1 MSQVRH
7 RYTHICIMER
17 EGSMARM
24 ARTQPSGVDFMLA
37 RVEFQG
43 KQMHTATGGAVR
55 ISQTVV
61 KFPEICDAESRPVG
75 AQHDRSS

>member
-43 KQMHTATGGAVR
+43 LRPCAVAR
-55 ISQTVV
+55 RRHLEV
-61 KFPEICDAESRPVG
+61 R
-75 AQHDRSS
+75 